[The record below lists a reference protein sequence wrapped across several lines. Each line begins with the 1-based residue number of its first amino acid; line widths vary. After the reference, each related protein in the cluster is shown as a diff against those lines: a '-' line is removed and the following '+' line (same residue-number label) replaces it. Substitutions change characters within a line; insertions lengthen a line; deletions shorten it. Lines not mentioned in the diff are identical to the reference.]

1 MPITQRE
8 HDNIIKNFQIWL
20 FNGGKNAKYLRSVEI
35 ETVLNNFLKD
45 FRLTQKDPS
54 YAVSKKWLS
63 DWKRK
68 QVGASK
74 IQTAVRKHQK
84 ATTLAKRLERG
95 QTRISKQVGA
105 SKIQTTVRKHQKA
118 TTLAKRLEREQTR
131 ISKQLTKLGRESP
144 TAAAFGNCR
153 VCNRKLKFGS
163 LSTIHK
169 GCGACKK

>member
-84 ATTLAKRLERG
+84 ATTLAKRLER
-95 QTRISKQVGA
+95 
-105 SKIQTTVRKHQKA
+105 
-118 TTLAKRLEREQTR
+118 EQTR